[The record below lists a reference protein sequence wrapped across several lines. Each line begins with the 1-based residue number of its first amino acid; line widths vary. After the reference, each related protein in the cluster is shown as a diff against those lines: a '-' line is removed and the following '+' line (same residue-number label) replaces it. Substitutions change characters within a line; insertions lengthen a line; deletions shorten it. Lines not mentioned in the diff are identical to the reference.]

1 MCGAMVN
8 YFKNGGNIMLWT
20 DVWMKLFGTT
30 TLWGL
35 DMGFWAAMAAV
46 ALIVILM
53 NIIFWNMKP
62 NHKQE

>member
-1 MCGAMVN
+1 MCGAMAN

-20 DVWMKLFGTT
+20 NVWMKLFGTT

-35 DMGFWAAMAAV
+35 DMGFWAAMFAV